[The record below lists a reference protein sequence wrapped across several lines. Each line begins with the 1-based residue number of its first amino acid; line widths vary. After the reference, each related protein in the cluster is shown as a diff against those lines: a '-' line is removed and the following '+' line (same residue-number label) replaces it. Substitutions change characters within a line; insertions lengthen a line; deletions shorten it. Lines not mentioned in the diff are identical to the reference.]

1 MKIKTRMI
9 GMDLDGTLL
18 TTEKKLTPYT
28 QDVLKRAIAQ
38 GIIVLPAT
46 GRPVSGVPEEIMHFP
61 GIRYAVTANGGRIVD
76 VQENQTIYENLV
88 PVDKAYEILS
98 VFEKYDTLR
107 EIYYDGIGYSE
118 ETMLK
123 NIHRYIEP
131 GPMADYMVATRRPI
145 PDVHAKFVETNRPV
159 DKVQGI
165 FASLAD
171 KDEALKELE
180 KITDIE
186 ITGALSQNVE
196 INAKDVDK
204 GNALLRLGQIL
215 GIPGEEIMA
224 FGDGTNDR
232 KMLEKVGT
240 GVAMAN
246 GVPEVKAAAD
256 YITASNDEEG
266 VARFIEKYV
275 LD

>member
-18 TTEKKLTPYT
+18 TTEKKLPAYT
-28 QDVLKRAIAQ
+28 CEVLKQAIAQ

-46 GRPVSGVPEEIMHFP
+46 GRPISGVPQEILHFP

-76 VQENQTIYENLV
+76 VQQNRTIYENLV
-88 PVDKAYEILS
+88 PVEKAYEILS

-107 EIYYDGIGYSE
+107 EIYYDGIGYSGE
-118 ETMLK
+118 EMLK

-131 GPMADYMVATRRPI
+131 GAMADYMVATRRPV

-171 KDEALKELE
+171 KNEALKELE

-196 INAKDVDK
+196 VNAKDVDK

-215 GIPGEEIMA
+215 GIPREEIMA

-240 GVAMAN
+240 GVAMSN
-246 GVPEVKAAAD
+246 GTEEVKAAAD
-256 YITASNDEEG
+256 YITVSNDEEG
-266 VARFIEKYV
+266 VARFIEQYV

>member
-76 VQENQTIYENLV
+76 VQENRTIYENLV
-88 PVDKAYEILS
+88 PVDKAYAILS

-180 KITDIE
+180 KIKDIE
-186 ITGALSQNVE
+186 ITGVLSQNVE

>member
-76 VQENQTIYENLV
+76 VQENRTIYENLV
-88 PVDKAYEILS
+88 PVDKAYAILS

-180 KITDIE
+180 KIKDIE
-186 ITGALSQNVE
+186 ITGALSQNIE

>member
-76 VQENQTIYENLV
+76 VQENRTIYENLV
-88 PVDKAYEILS
+88 PVDKAYAILS

-118 ETMLK
+118 ETMLE

>member
-61 GIRYAVTANGGRIVD
+61 GIRYAVTTNGGRIVD
-76 VQENQTIYENLV
+76 VQENRTIYENLV
-88 PVDKAYEILS
+88 PVDKAYAILS

>member
-76 VQENQTIYENLV
+76 VQENRTIYENLV
-88 PVDKAYEILS
+88 PVDKAYAILT

>member
-28 QDVLKRAIAQ
+28 QDVLKRAIAL

-76 VQENQTIYENLV
+76 VQENRTIYENLV
-88 PVDKAYEILS
+88 PVDKAYAILS

-180 KITDIE
+180 KIKDIE

>member
-1 MKIKTRMI
+1 MRIKTQMI

-46 GRPVSGVPEEIMHFP
+46 GRPVSGIPEEIMHFP

-76 VQENQTIYENLV
+76 VQENRTIYENLV
-88 PVDKAYEILS
+88 PVDKAYAILS

-131 GPMADYMVATRRPI
+131 GPMADYMVATRKPV
-145 PDVHAKFVETNRPV
+145 PDVHAKFIETNRPV

>member
-76 VQENQTIYENLV
+76 VQENRTIYENLV
-88 PVDKAYEILS
+88 PVDKAYAILS

-215 GIPGEEIMA
+215 GISGEEIMA

>member
-76 VQENQTIYENLV
+76 VHENRTIYENLV
-88 PVDKAYEILS
+88 PVDKAYAILS

-180 KITDIE
+180 KIKDIE

>member
-76 VQENQTIYENLV
+76 VQENRTIYENLV
-88 PVDKAYEILS
+88 PVDKAYAILS

-215 GIPGEEIMA
+215 GIPVEEIMA

>member
-18 TTEKKLTPYT
+18 TTEKKLSAYT
-28 QDVLKRAIAQ
+28 CDVLKRAIAQ

-46 GRPVSGVPEEIMHFP
+46 GRPISGVPQEILRFP

-76 VQENQTIYENLV
+76 VQQDRTIYENLV
-88 PVDKAYEILS
+88 PVEKAYEILS
-98 VFEKYDTLR
+98 VLEKYDTLR
-107 EIYYDGIGYSE
+107 EIYYDGIGYSGE
-118 ETMLK
+118 EMLK
-123 NIHRYIEP
+123 NIHHYIEP
-131 GPMADYMVATRRPI
+131 GAMADYMVATRRPV

-165 FASLAD
+165 FSSLAD
-171 KDEALKELE
+171 KNEALKELE

-186 ITGALSQNVE
+186 ITGSLSQNVE
-196 INAKDVDK
+196 INAKNVDK
-204 GNALLRLGQIL
+204 GNALLKLGQIL
-215 GIPGEEIMA
+215 GISREEIMA

-240 GVAMAN
+240 GVAMSN
-246 GVPEVKAAAD
+246 GTEEVKAAAD
-256 YITASNDEEG
+256 YITVSNDEEG
-266 VARFIEKYV
+266 VAKFIEQYV

>member
-76 VQENQTIYENLV
+76 VQENRTIYENLV
-88 PVDKAYEILS
+88 PVDKAYAILS

-123 NIHRYIEP
+123 NIHRYIGP

-171 KDEALKELE
+171 QDEALKELE
-180 KITDIE
+180 KIKDIE

>member
-76 VQENQTIYENLV
+76 VQENRTIYENLV
-88 PVDKAYEILS
+88 PVDKAYAILS

>member
-76 VQENQTIYENLV
+76 VQENRTIYENLV
-88 PVDKAYEILS
+88 PVDKAYAILS

-123 NIHRYIEP
+123 NIHRYIGP

-180 KITDIE
+180 KIKDIE

>member
-46 GRPVSGVPEEIMHFP
+46 GRPVSGVPEEIMHFQ

-76 VQENQTIYENLV
+76 VQENRTIYENLV
-88 PVDKAYEILS
+88 PVDKAYAILS

-118 ETMLK
+118 EMMLK

-145 PDVHAKFVETNRPV
+145 PDVHAKFVKTNRPV

>member
-28 QDVLKRAIAQ
+28 QDVLKRAIAL

-76 VQENQTIYENLV
+76 VQENRTIYENLV
-88 PVDKAYEILS
+88 PVDKAYAILS

-215 GIPGEEIMA
+215 GISGEEIMA

>member
-61 GIRYAVTANGGRIVD
+61 GIRYAVTANGGRIVA
-76 VQENQTIYENLV
+76 VQENRTIYENLV
-88 PVDKAYEILS
+88 PVDKAYAILS

>member
-1 MKIKTRMI
+1 MRIKTQMI

-46 GRPVSGVPEEIMHFP
+46 GRPVSGIPEEIMHFP

-76 VQENQTIYENLV
+76 VQENRTIYENLV
-88 PVDKAYEILS
+88 PVDKAYAILS

-123 NIHRYIEP
+123 NIYRYIEP
-131 GPMADYMVATRRPI
+131 GPMADYMVATRKPV
-145 PDVHAKFVETNRPV
+145 PDVHAKFIETNRPV

>member
-46 GRPVSGVPEEIMHFP
+46 GRPVSCVPEEIMHFP

-76 VQENQTIYENLV
+76 VQENRTIYENLV
-88 PVDKAYEILS
+88 PVDKAYAILS

>member
-76 VQENQTIYENLV
+76 VQENRTIYENLV
-88 PVDKAYEILS
+88 PVDKAYAILS

-131 GPMADYMVATRRPI
+131 GPMSDYMVATRRPI

>member
-76 VQENQTIYENLV
+76 VQENRTIYENLV
-88 PVDKAYEILS
+88 PVDKAYAILS

-180 KITDIE
+180 KIKDIE

-246 GVPEVKAAAD
+246 GVP
-256 YITASNDEEG
+256 
-266 VARFIEKYV
+266 
-275 LD
+275 

>member
-76 VQENQTIYENLV
+76 VQENRTIYENLV
-88 PVDKAYEILS
+88 PVDKAYAILS

-118 ETMLK
+118 EMMLK

-145 PDVHAKFVETNRPV
+145 PDVHTKFVETNRPV

-186 ITGALSQNVE
+186 ITGSLSQNVE

>member
-76 VQENQTIYENLV
+76 VQENRTIYENLV
-88 PVDKAYEILS
+88 PVDKAYAILS

-180 KITDIE
+180 KIKDIE

-224 FGDGTNDR
+224 FGDRTNDR

>member
-1 MKIKTRMI
+1 MRIKTQMI

-46 GRPVSGVPEEIMHFP
+46 GRPVSGIPEEIMHFP

-76 VQENQTIYENLV
+76 VQENRTIYENLV
-88 PVDKAYEILS
+88 PVDKAYAILS

-131 GPMADYMVATRRPI
+131 GPMADYMVATRRPV
-145 PDVHAKFVETNRPV
+145 PDVHAKFIETNRPV

-246 GVPEVKAAAD
+246 GVPEVKAEAD
-256 YITASNDEEG
+256 YITTSNDEEG

>member
-1 MKIKTRMI
+1 MRIKTQMI

-46 GRPVSGVPEEIMHFP
+46 GRPVSGIPEEIMHFP

-76 VQENQTIYENLV
+76 VQENRTIYENLV
-88 PVDKAYEILS
+88 PVDKAYAILS

-131 GPMADYMVATRRPI
+131 GPMADYMVATRRPV
-145 PDVHAKFVETNRPV
+145 PDVHAKFIETNRPV

-256 YITASNDEEG
+256 YITTSNDEEG

>member
-1 MKIKTRMI
+1 MRIKTQMI

-46 GRPVSGVPEEIMHFP
+46 GRPVSGIPEEIMHFP

-76 VQENQTIYENLV
+76 VQENRTIYENLV
-88 PVDKAYEILS
+88 PVDKAYAILS

-131 GPMADYMVATRRPI
+131 GPMADYMVATRRPV
-145 PDVHAKFVETNRPV
+145 PDVHAKFIETNRPV

>member
-28 QDVLKRAIAQ
+28 RDVLKRAIAQ

-76 VQENQTIYENLV
+76 VQENRTIYENLV
-88 PVDKAYEILS
+88 PVDKAYAILS

-131 GPMADYMVATRRPI
+131 GPMADYMVATRRPV

-196 INAKDVDK
+196 INARDVDK

>member
-76 VQENQTIYENLV
+76 VQENRTIYENLV
-88 PVDKAYEILS
+88 PVDKAYAILS

-123 NIHRYIEP
+123 NIHRYIGP

-180 KITDIE
+180 KIKDIE

-215 GIPGEEIMA
+215 GISGEEIMA

>member
-28 QDVLKRAIAQ
+28 QDVLKRAIAL

-76 VQENQTIYENLV
+76 VQENRTIYENLV
-88 PVDKAYEILS
+88 PVDKAYAILS

>member
-76 VQENQTIYENLV
+76 VQENRTIYENLV
-88 PVDKAYEILS
+88 PVDKAYAILS

-180 KITDIE
+180 KIKDIE

>member
-1 MKIKTRMI
+1 MEIKTRMI

-76 VQENQTIYENLV
+76 VQENRTIYENLV
-88 PVDKAYEILS
+88 PVDKAYAILS

>member
-76 VQENQTIYENLV
+76 VQENRTIYENLV
-88 PVDKAYEILS
+88 PVDKAYAILS

-123 NIHRYIEP
+123 NIHRYIGP